1 MGKGQDSGC
10 NDRRGKENA
19 RKEEESRPLDFR
31 HDGYRRMRALRE
43 LAASPAK
50 LVPAVADN
58 PSARS
63 PVPSIA
69 FQHARPSALHFQR
82 RG

>member
-1 MGKGQDSGC
+1 MRKEPDSGR
-10 NDRRGKENA
+10 NGRRGKKNI
-19 RKEEESRPLDFR
+19 REEEGSRPLDFR
-31 HDGYRRMRALRE
+31 HDGYRRLRKFRK
-43 LAASPAK
+43 LTASPAK
-50 LVPAVADN
+50 LADTVADN